1 MDHLATVFN
10 GADCK
15 RPARQACVRAQAS
28 DSPSVA
34 LTSAT
39 CRCSG
44 FVDTPAPSETS
55 GWEAFQGAL
64 RAQPQQ
70 NEARPDIQ
78 AMDTALSRLQAD
90 IQSIQRTTCLPPS
103 RLTALMASSSGKHG
117 AGHMQ
122 AVRCTVCHSLLLA
135 AAFNDHLPRCRPCAP
150 QPALPSNSSHP
161 SSSGR
166 QGSRPGN
173 GRGRHAAKKGKGR
186 GSKKPPPGPSRFAM
200 EQAKPPPQQQ
210 PTPRPPPNLHHQLLA
225 HPSQPHQQH
234 QHEQPLPGEVPAA
247 VLATGMLRP
256 PHTVDLTF
264 SIGVPGGEP
273 PASQMPAVG
282 MSTSQAAGRHSS
294 QADAEQEAAPQ
305 AKRRRTAW
313 TYEEHMCRNN
323 PDVDAVHDPMLPPRF
338 PQNVTGRRSRNRSA
352 NSHRCFFFLCVFCS
366 ATSTAI
372 NPFGAANQKYQK
384 KA

>member
-1 MDHLATVFN
+1 MQTHS
-10 GADCK
+10 
-15 RPARQACVRAQAS
+15 QAS
-28 DSPSVA
+28 LHPCSSESLPVSCPNF
-34 LTSAT
+34 ST
-39 CRCSG
+39 CRCWG
-44 FVDTPAPSETS
+44 FVDTPAPSEPS
-55 GWEAFQGAL
+55 GWEAFQGVL

-70 NEARPDIQ
+70 NEARCDIQ

-117 AGHMQ
+117 AGDMQ

-166 QGSRPGN
+166 QGSRPGS

-186 GSKKPPPGPSRFAM
+186 GSKKPPAGPSRFAM

-210 PTPRPPPNLHHQLLA
+210 PTPGPPPDLHHQLLA
-225 HPSQPHQQH
+225 HPSQPHQQPHPH
-234 QHEQPLPGEVPAA
+234 QHEQPPPGEVPAA
-247 VLATGMLRP
+247 VQATGMLRP
-256 PHTVDLTF
+256 AHTVDLAF
-264 SIGVPGGEP
+264 SIRVPGGEP
-273 PASQMPAVG
+273 PARQMPAAG
-282 MSTSQAAGRHSS
+282 MSISHAAGRHSS

-305 AKRRRTAW
+305 AKRKRTAW

-323 PDVDAVHDPMLPPRF
+323 PDLDAVHDPMLPPRF
-338 PQNVTGRRSRNRSA
+338 PQNVTGRRSRKRSA
-352 NSHRCFFFLCVFCS
+352 SLHCCFFFLCDLRLAS
-366 ATSTAI
+366 
-372 NPFGAANQKYQK
+372 QWH
-384 KA
+384 